1 MQSAQFMEAGKGGR
15 ILCTISWIQKVIQA
29 KLTKDANEASIERIV
44 MFWIS
49 SIQILLFSAVHL
61 SAYHKEEYVIQQRS
75 WKIFK
80 IVPVLVRRGWRELIL
95 RWKMQLAN
103 VVRLPRD
110 PNLFHFTI
118 SPLRNI
124 SVCGN
129 R

>member
-1 MQSAQFMEAGKGGR
+1 MQSAQFMEAGKEGR

-29 KLTKDANEASIERIV
+29 KLTKDANEASTERIV

-61 SAYHKEEYVIQQRS
+61 SAYHKEECVIQQWS

-95 RWKMQLAN
+95 RWKM
-103 VVRLPRD
+103 
-110 PNLFHFTI
+110 NLQM
-118 SPLRNI
+118 
-124 SVCGN
+124 
-129 R
+129 